1 MKRAALCLFLL
12 VLLVLIATVAIADRY
27 TTSKGSLVRIEGTSS
42 LHEWSMEGTTLQG
55 HVVAP
60 PLEQWQNGTASTEV
74 SVAIPVASIKSEHA
88 KMDRLMADALKASAN
103 PTIRYAMTS
112 ALLAKP
118 GIPFTLDTKGKLT
131 IAGVT
136 RDVAM
141 QVTGTRDSA
150 GTYVFTGTTPIRM
163 SDYGIKPPTAMLG
176 TIRTGNDVKVTF
188 RWAVEPGR

>member
-1 MKRAALCLFLL
+1 MKRATLCLFLL
-12 VLLVLIATVAIADRY
+12 VFIATVAIADRY

-42 LHEWSMEGTTLQG
+42 LHEWAMEGTTLQG

-74 SVAIPVASIKSEHA
+74 SLAIPVASIKSEHA
-88 KMDRLMADALKASAN
+88 KMDKLMADALKATAN
-103 PTIRYAMTS
+103 PTIRYAMTG

-118 GIPFTLDTKGKLT
+118 GMPFTLDTKGKLT

-141 QVTGTRDSA
+141 QVTGTRDSG
-150 GTYVFTGTTPIRM
+150 GTYIFTGTTPIRM

-176 TIRTGNDVKVTF
+176 TIKTGNDVKVTF
-188 RWAVEPGR
+188 RWVVEPGR